1 MEAQDH
7 KRFRR
12 LVRGIVE
19 HRLSSA
25 APSQRTWIGE
35 CYDSLEAFV
44 HYFPDPVERRN
55 WIAEFEEEA
64 AEIKGA
70 LDAKLDQL
78 LTDGFT
84 YEDLEQQRYE
94 FRGPDGSSS

>member
-1 MEAQDH
+1 MDAEDH

-19 HRLSSA
+19 HRRSEA
-25 APSQRTWIGE
+25 PPSQRTWLGE

-44 HYFPDPVERRN
+44 RYFPDPVERRN
-55 WIAEFEEEA
+55 WIAEFEAEA
-64 AEIKGA
+64 AETKVTLG
-70 LDAKLDQL
+70 AKLDQL

-94 FRGPDGSSS
+94 FRGPDSSSY